1 MVPNQG
7 RESYRLHESLS
18 GPNAVAADRMTTEE
32 RLAEV
37 GRLLAAGILRLRTGD
52 IRLDFPPDKSG
63 VGREPRSLVRV

>member
-1 MVPNQG
+1 M
-7 RESYRLHESLS
+7 HESLS

-63 VGREPRSLVRV
+63 VGREPRSPVRV